1 MKNDKNSDIIEYMD
15 RKTLEDLY
23 SKTVEKYAEA
33 FKALSEGNRKSPMD
47 LKEINHEI
55 DEARKGMVMKESH
68 NEKK

>member
-33 FKALSEGNRKSPMD
+33 FKALSEGNRKSPMNLD
-47 LKEINHEI
+47 EINHEI
-55 DEARKGMVMKESH
+55 DGVYKEIA
-68 NEKK
+68 NKKSS

>member
-33 FKALSEGNRKSPMD
+33 FKALSEGNGKSPMNLD
-47 LKEINHEI
+47 EINHEI
-55 DEARKGMVMKESH
+55 DGVYKEIA
-68 NEKK
+68 NKKSS